1 MSAENETDGVLTH
14 LDVLA
19 EAKPA
24 DGDGPRVEKLAAVT
38 GATVVR
44 LVFTAGQVMDD
55 HRAGAPILVQAVSGD
70 ISFGTADET
79 VSLKPGTV
87 VHLDAGI
94 VHRLVANVDSVAL
107 LTILR

>member
-1 MSAENETDGVLTH
+1 MSAENEAEPVLTH

-19 EAKPA
+19 DAKPS
-24 DGDGPRVEKLAAVT
+24 DGDRPRVEKLAAVT

-55 HRAGAPILVQAVSGD
+55 HRAGAPILVQTVTGD
-70 ISFGTADET
+70 ITFGTADET
-79 VSLKPGTV
+79 VSLVPGSV
-87 VHLDAGI
+87 VHLDSGI
-94 VHRLVANVDSVAL
+94 THRLVANTDSVVL